1 MDLIR
6 KYFPSLSSLQ
16 QTRFEKLLE
25 ILPLLNEKV
34 NVISR
39 KDIVSLEEKHIL
51 HSLSIAMKF
60 QFGARDRIIDV
71 GTGGGFPGIPLAIL
85 FPDTHFT
92 LLDSIEKKINLVN
105 ELILHLEMDNVSTI
119 RDRME
124 NIDLKADFVV
134 SRAVASFDKL
144 YHWTRRIILPGK
156 SGSMPNGLIS
166 LKGGELTDEL
176 KSFEPRVE
184 LFPISAWFEESF
196 FSTKKIV
203 FLKK

>member
-92 LLDSIEKKINLVN
+92 LLDSIEKKISLVN
-105 ELILHLEMDNVSTI
+105 ELILHLELDNVSTI

-124 NIDLKADFVV
+124 NIDVKADFVV

-156 SGSMPNGLIS
+156 SGSIPNGLIS

>member
-1 MDLIR
+1 MDLIL
-6 KYFPSLSSLQ
+6 KYFPELSPLQ
-16 QTRFEKLLE
+16 LTRYEKVIE

-39 KDIVSLEEKHIL
+39 KDIIFLEEKHIL
-51 HSLSIAMKF
+51 HSLSIAKKF
-60 QFGARDRIIDV
+60 KFENNHRVLDV

-85 FPDTHFT
+85 FPGTHFT
-92 LLDSIEKKINLVN
+92 LVDSIEKKTGLVS
-105 ELILHLEMDNVSTI
+105 ELTRILELRNVVVV

-124 NIDLKADFVV
+124 NLDLKADFVV
-134 SRAVASFDKL
+134 SRAVASFSKL
-144 YHWTRRIILPGK
+144 YSWTHRTILPSK
-156 SGSMPNGLIS
+156 NKKMPNGLIS

-176 KSFEPRVE
+176 ASFEKKVE
-184 LFPISAWFEESF
+184 IFPISTWFDEPF

>member
-1 MDLIR
+1 MDLIL
-6 KYFPSLSSLQ
+6 KYFPELSPLQ
-16 QTRFEKLLE
+16 LTRYEKVIE

-39 KDIVSLEEKHIL
+39 KDIFFLEEKHIL
-51 HSLSIAMKF
+51 HSLSIAKKF
-60 QFGARDRIIDV
+60 KFENNHRVLDV

-85 FPDTHFT
+85 FPGTHFT
-92 LLDSIEKKINLVN
+92 LVDSIEKKTGLVS
-105 ELILHLEMDNVSTI
+105 ELIRILELRNVVVV

-124 NIDLKADFVV
+124 NLDLKADFVV
-134 SRAVASFDKL
+134 SRAVASFSKL
-144 YHWTRRIILPGK
+144 YSWTHRTILPSK
-156 SGSMPNGLIS
+156 NKKMPNGLIS

-176 KSFEPRVE
+176 ASFEKKVE
-184 LFPISAWFEESF
+184 IFPISTWFDEPF